1 MPEKIQHLVIY
12 NNIILYTIDMPKTRK
27 IALKKSKTRKHGNKR
42 GGNGHSGPS
51 LALSRRTIKTY
62 SNFQRK
68 SDDTKH
74 ADESDHVEDG
84 YGDDFD
90 KLYSVQE
97 NIKTQKNPEFK
108 ASNIEEKYNAELE
121 SYKKYLNEY
130 HRITSGNK
138 SCSLISKV
146 NLRADCIKLTNKIK
160 KLHAKFENLHK
171 EYPELRIP
179 DLPANIGTNV
189 YQSKAKSQK
198 ATPYKPLTY

>member
-51 LALSRRTIKTY
+51 LALSQRTIKNRH
-62 SNFQRK
+62 SNFQKK

-74 ADESDHVEDG
+74 AVKTAHVEDG
-84 YGDDFD
+84 YD
-90 KLYSVQE
+90 LYKHYPVQE
-97 NIKTQKNPEFK
+97 NTKTQKNPELP
-108 ASNIEEKYNAELE
+108 SNIKEMYNAELK

-130 HRITSGNK
+130 HLIITENK
-138 SCSLISKV
+138 SCSLIKNV
-146 NLRADCIKLTNKIK
+146 NLREDCIKLTDKIK
-160 KLHAKFENLHK
+160 KLHEKFIKLHK

-179 DLPANIGTNV
+179 NLPANIDTNV
-189 YQSKAKSQK
+189 YQSKANSQK
-198 ATPYKPLTY
+198 ATPYKPFT

>member
-12 NNIILYTIDMPKTRK
+12 NNIILYTIDIPKTRK
-27 IALKKSKTRKHGNKR
+27 IALKKSKTRKYGNKR

-51 LALSRRTIKTY
+51 LALSQRTIKNRH
-62 SNFQRK
+62 SNFQRN

-74 ADESDHVEDG
+74 AVKSAHVE
-84 YGDDFD
+84 YGHDFD
-90 KLYSVQE
+90 NLYSFQE
-97 NIKTQKNPEFK
+97 NTKTQKNPELP
-108 ASNIEEKYNAELE
+108 SNIKEMYNAELK

-130 HRITSGNK
+130 YGITTENK
-138 SCSLISKV
+138 SCSLIPKV
-146 NLRADCIKLTNKIK
+146 KLREDCIKLTKKIK
-160 KLHAKFENLHK
+160 KLHAKFENLHE

>member
-42 GGNGHSGPS
+42 GGNGF
-51 LALSRRTIKTY
+51 ALSRRTIKTY
-62 SNFQRK
+62 SNFQKK

-74 ADESDHVEDG
+74 ADG
-84 YGDDFD
+84 YGHDFE

-108 ASNIEEKYNAELE
+108 ASNIEEKYNTELE

-130 HRITSGNK
+130 HRITTGNK

-146 NLRADCIKLTNKIK
+146 NLRADCIKLTNKIR
-160 KLHAKFENLHK
+160 KLHANFENLHK

-179 DLPANIGTNV
+179 DLPANIGTSV

>member
-42 GGNGHSGPS
+42 GGNGF
-51 LALSRRTIKTY
+51 ALSRRTIKTY
-62 SNFQRK
+62 SNFQKK

-74 ADESDHVEDG
+74 ADE
-84 YGDDFD
+84 YGHDFD
-90 KLYSVQE
+90 KLYSVQD
-97 NIKTQKNPEFK
+97 IKTQKNPEFK

-130 HRITSGNK
+130 HRITTENK
-138 SCSLISKV
+138 SCSLITKV
-146 NLRADCIKLTNKIK
+146 NLREDCIKLTNKIK

>member
-1 MPEKIQHLVIY
+1 MVEYAGKIQHLVIY

-62 SNFQRK
+62 SNFQKK

-74 ADESDHVEDG
+74 ADG
-84 YGDDFD
+84 YGHGFD
-90 KLYSVQE
+90 KLYSVQD
-97 NIKTQKNPEFK
+97 IKTQKNPEFK
-108 ASNIEEKYNAELE
+108 ASNIEEKYNAELV

-130 HRITSGNK
+130 HRITTGNK

-160 KLHAKFENLHK
+160 KLHAKFENLHE

-198 ATPYKPLTY
+198 ATSYKPLTY

>member
-42 GGNGHSGPS
+42 GGNGF
-51 LALSRRTIKTY
+51 ALSRRTIKTY
-62 SNFQRK
+62 SNFQKK

-74 ADESDHVEDG
+74 ADESALG
-84 YGDDFD
+84 YGHDFE

-130 HRITSGNK
+130 HRITTENK